1 MTNQN
6 AKVSNFVLLRGTFSL
21 PSLRGAEGD
30 EAISRIATHLSGARS
45 DREDM
50 RETMKGTNKIVVLI
64 TTNSEEEAHKIAES
78 LVNGRKAACVNI
90 VPGVSSLFWW
100 KDKLDSAQ
108 ESLLLVKTK
117 ASLFPEIVELVKRT
131 HSYEVPEIIALPI
144 IAGSEDYLKWLD
156 IACQ

>member
-1 MTNQN
+1 VKKT
-6 AKVSNFVLLRGTFSL
+6 
-21 PSLRGAEGD
+21 D
-30 EAISRIATHLSGARS
+30 RI
-45 DREDM
+45 
-50 RETMKGTNKIVVLI
+50 IVLI
-64 TTNSEEEAHKIAES
+64 TAGSEEEAHKIAES
-78 LVNGRKAACVNI
+78 LVKGKKAACVNI
-90 VPGVSSLFWW
+90 VPRVDSLFWW
-100 KDKLDSAQ
+100 EDKLDSAR